1 VDQHRIEETQ
11 LVTRK
16 SARDQIH
23 LAWNYQC
30 AYCGDELNRSPTLD
44 HVVPKAL
51 GGVHHRSN
59 LVSCCFM
66 CNSQK
71 GHKHWVDWYRA
82 TAVLVINPRV
92 GDRAVATGQLLAP
105 HHLIGIQQRLP

>member
-51 GGVHHRSN
+51 GGRPSPIQ
-59 LVSCCFM
+59 S
-66 CNSQK
+66 
-71 GHKHWVDWYRA
+71 
-82 TAVLVINPRV
+82 
-92 GDRAVATGQLLAP
+92 GQLLF
-105 HHLIGIQQRLP
+105 HVQ

>member
-1 VDQHRIEETQ
+1 MDQHRIEETQ

-30 AYCGDELNRSPTLD
+30 AYCGEALGRSPTLD

-51 GGVHHRSN
+51 GGIHHRTN
-59 LVSCCFM
+59 LVSCCLG
-66 CNSQK
+66 CNSSK
-71 GHKHWVDWYRA
+71 SKTNWVDWFR
-82 TAVLVINPRV
+82 
-92 GDRAVATGQLLAP
+92 
-105 HHLIGIQQRLP
+105 QQPFWSAEREWSIVQWLGGRC

>member
-1 VDQHRIEETQ
+1 MDQHRIEETQ

-30 AYCGDELNRSPTLD
+30 AYCCEALGRSPTLD

-51 GGVHHRSN
+51 GGIHHRTN
-59 LVSCCFM
+59 LVSCCLG
-66 CNSQK
+66 CNSSK
-71 GHKHWVDWYRA
+71 SKTNWVDWFR
-82 TAVLVINPRV
+82 
-92 GDRAVATGQLLAP
+92 
-105 HHLIGIQQRLP
+105 QQPFWSAEREWSIVQWLGGRC